1 MLKYFQFFSED
12 EDMDSIV
19 PKLWTDE
26 KDREGK
32 INWIGIAK
40 SCVAELIGTM
50 FLVLVGC
57 GSCYNHSPK
66 LTDFVR

>member
-26 KDREGK
+26 KDRDGK

-40 SCVAELIGTM
+40 SCVAELIGTL

-57 GSCYNHSPK
+57 GSCYNANN
-66 LTDFVR
+66 DFVR